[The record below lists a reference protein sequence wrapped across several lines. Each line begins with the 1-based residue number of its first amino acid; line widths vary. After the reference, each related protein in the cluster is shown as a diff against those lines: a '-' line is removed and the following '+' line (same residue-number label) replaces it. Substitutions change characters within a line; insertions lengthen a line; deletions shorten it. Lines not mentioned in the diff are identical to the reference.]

1 MEQEQHNNIPLA
13 ESKSLKKK
21 YMFNCGG
28 GKFVTAHDHR
38 KVKNQGNNELE
49 TGLLSD
55 MGRKQPTEVH
65 GKPYNQDIS
74 IAQMSQISIPY
85 NVMHYNINTFI

>member
-21 YMFNCGG
+21 IYVQLWGE
-28 GKFVTAHDHR
+28 KFVTAHDHR

-55 MGRKQPTEVH
+55 MGRKQPAEIH

-85 NVMHYNINTFI
+85 NVMHHNINTFI